1 MVSSA
6 QRLTGWGINI
16 VEFNQSAG
24 NLTEASNNLYE
35 LIKGHNLRVYPD
47 DDMRLAV
54 LRAVATET
62 PRGWKISKAVQSHK
76 IDVVVALGMAALGA
90 VGAASR
96 RAPMRVDQGFIEA
109 TARMRSRPHYADINA
124 FSRDWRGRSGW

>member
-1 MVSSA
+1 MVASA
-6 QRLTGWGINI
+6 QRLTARGVNI

-54 LRAVATET
+54 SRVVAVET
-62 PRGWKISKAVQSHK
+62 PRGWKISKNVQSHK

-90 VGAASR
+90 VGAASKKQMF
-96 RAPMRVDQGFIEA
+96 PIHPSVLERVA
-109 TARMRSRPHYADINA
+109 NMRMRPHFSDINA
-124 FSRDWRGRSGW
+124 FSREWQPRSRW